1 MDTGNNAIEEKLRE
15 FETAL
20 DKYLH
25 LLHGGRIDQERAVII
40 ERIELK
46 IQNVL
51 AGEGLCDPRA
61 SLNDSVKRLLEREQ
75 IHNKLI
81 KIINELVMDGN
92 VDSLTNI
99 DLEKATEMFLK
110 GEVESRE
117 ATIAAIIIQSLARCI
132 AEQKLTEGTEERLTP
147 YCPVCGAE
155 SRTMVVRDGGYHM
168 ICPFC
173 GYEWRISK
181 DRPRCPWCGNDNPIS
196 IGVFTNRQRRIG
208 LMVCQ
213 ECGSTWRAIL
223 DRRIKAPNILLPL
236 ISLGAEAFRTFMSN
250 DMIANERV
258 KE

>member
-1 MDTGNNAIEEKLRE
+1 MDSGDRAIEEKLRE

-25 LLHGGRIDQERAVII
+25 LLHGGRVDQERAVAI

-46 IQNVL
+46 LQSAL
-51 AGEGLCDPRA
+51 ANEGLCDPRA
-61 SLNDSVKRLLEREQ
+61 GLNDGVRRLLEKDQ
-75 IHNKLI
+75 IHDKLVEI
-81 KIINELVMDGN
+81 VNELIRDEN
-92 VDSLTNI
+92 IDFPTSI
-99 DLEKATEMFLK
+99 DLEKATKMFLN
-110 GEVESRE
+110 GEVESGE
-117 ATIAAIIIQSLARCI
+117 AMVAAIIIQSLARCI
-132 AEQKLTEGTEERLTP
+132 AEQRLAMEIEEKLTP

-155 SRTMVVRDGGYHM
+155 SHTMVVREKGYHM
-168 ICPFC
+168 VCPFC

-223 DRRIKAPNILLPL
+223 DRRIRAPNILLPL
-236 ISLGAEAFRTFMSN
+236 ISLGAEAFRTFMSS
-250 DMIANERV
+250 DMISNERV
-258 KE
+258 EE